1 MEQQQSQQIKKY
13 LDLVIR
19 RQKLILAFAL
29 VAAYAGLAVY
39 VKTPKVYE
47 STALLIYQQARIN
60 PGNRT
65 TSIRPGDVA
74 TETREMVATLTQ
86 QVTSR
91 SSLEAII
98 KQFDLYQKMRQQLP
112 MEDVVDLMREKSIA
126 ISPDKGDV
134 FKVSFSG
141 DTPKK
146 VKEVA
151 NALAARFIEE
161 NLRYRE
167 EKATET
173 SAYVGD
179 ELELAKTTL
188 DKKEEVMRDYKLKN
202 YNEMPQQFEAN
213 SSRLTA
219 LQAQLQANRISAQD
233 LERTKILIQEQ
244 ITLRKEALSQL
255 GLQARLGAEAGR
267 SGAGQGAAAN
277 PALTE
282 LAQARQQLADLQLRY
297 TENHPEVKR
306 LAKRVATLEESNAA
320 LVKELAGG
328 ASGGQ
333 GESGG
338 ERARATPQLHDNQ
351 LDELMVQFKQA
362 DLAMASLN
370 QENEALRKQISQYEK
385 WLSMT
390 PVREA
395 EWNALTRDYQQ
406 LSDHYQQ
413 LVGRNLEAGAAE
425 SLERRQKGSQ
435 FKIVDS
441 AYLPEK
447 PIRPDFKKIML
458 MALAAGLGLGG
469 GLALLLEVQDSS
481 FRDVADVESYLG
493 LPVICAISLISTDKD
508 TKANRRKT
516 TLWWILLVTAVV
528 VLLAA
533 MAYLYKTGRIIV

>member
-13 LDLVIR
+13 IDLVIR
-19 RQKLILAFAL
+19 RQKMIISFVLTAAF
-29 VAAYAGLAVY
+29 VGLAVY

-47 STALLIYQQARIN
+47 STALLIYQQAKIN
-60 PGNRT
+60 PGSKMT
-65 TSIRPGDVA
+65 PDVQ
-74 TETREMVATLTQ
+74 TQTREMVATLTQ

-98 KQFDLYQKMRQQLP
+98 KQFDLYQGMRQKLP
-112 MEDVVDLMREKSIA
+112 MEDVVDLMREKYIA

-134 FKVSFSG
+134 FKVSFNG

-188 DKKEEVMRDYKLKN
+188 DKKEAVMRDYKLKN
-202 YNEMPQQFEAN
+202 YNEMPQQFATN
-213 SSRLTA
+213 STRLTA
-219 LQAQLQANRISAQD
+219 LQTQLQANRNSAQE

-244 ITLRKEALSQL
+244 ISLRKE
-255 GLQARLGAEAGR
+255 GLLQMGAQARLGAAAQRG
-267 SGAGQGAAAN
+267 GAAVN
-277 PALTE
+277 PALAD
-282 LAQARQQLADLQLRY
+282 LAQARQQLADLRLRY

-306 LAKRVATLEESNAA
+306 LAKKVAALEESNSS
-320 LVKELAGG
+320 LAKGPDG
-328 ASGGQ
+328 PSAGRQ
-333 GESGG
+333 GENVGAG
-338 ERARATPQLHDNQ
+338 ATTQLHDNQ
-351 LDELMVQFKQA
+351 LDELLVQLKSA
-362 DLAMASLN
+362 ALAMDSLN
-370 QENEALRKQISQYEK
+370 QENEGLKKQISQYEK

-395 EWNALTRDYQQ
+395 EWTALTRDYQQ

-458 MALAAGLGLGG
+458 LALAAGLGLGG
-469 GLALLLEVQDSS
+469 GLAFLLEVQDSS
-481 FRDVADVESYLG
+481 FRDVAEVEAYLG
-493 LPVICAISLISTDKD
+493 LPVICAISRIHTAKDIKAELRKAVIWWALLILS
-508 TKANRRKT
+508 
-516 TLWWILLVTAVV
+516 VG

-533 MAYLYKTGRIIV
+533 MAYLYKTGRIII